1 MKHDMGHVYK
11 EQRGL
16 RGAALWF
23 RTPLGNVVVV
33 VGDDSLRDNP
43 YFHGT

>member
-23 RTPLGNVVVV
+23 RKPLGNVVVV
-33 VGDDSLRDNP
+33 GDDSQRDNP
-43 YFHGT
+43 CFHGT